1 MRTAM
6 NNEKELLKSLLE
18 ENKISKKDYSLLLAA
33 FAKKVPLADE
43 TLSLIANPFQK
54 IAGFPALIFGIAI
67 IFFMSYLGTIA
78 KVYFPGVIDCSNTA
92 LWPKINFSFL
102 VLIYQNLISWLVITA
117 VFIAVTKILRQKR
130 TRIIDFFGTTAFARY
145 PYLLLV
151 GIISII
157 RLFDPNNG
165 NLIAIATGK
174 ASIHPIMESVF
185 SMIALL
191 FALWQIVTYFF
202 AFKESSGLIGKKLW
216 LGFFVAMVSAE
227 AISSL
232 LTMALL

>member
-1 MRTAM
+1 
-6 NNEKELLKSLLE
+6 
-18 ENKISKKDYSLLLAA
+18 
-33 FAKKVPLADE
+33 
-43 TLSLIANPFQK
+43 
-54 IAGFPALIFGIAI
+54 
-67 IFFMSYLGTIA
+67 MSYLGTIA

-117 VFIAVTKILRQKR
+117 VFIAITKILRQKR

-174 ASIHPIMESVF
+174 TSIHPIMESVF